1 MRSFLACQT
10 RNVHCPKPLHHE
22 NFCFTHH
29 PRCLQRPDGVMCL
42 LMPGDMGAAA
52 IGEANAAN
60 PELLEMATMFHYGI
74 GHAISMCGL
83 ILLMIR
89 KSALDTAKNALLA
102 YCIGTAL
109 LLTLFA
115 TVFSN
120 TPVMEFS
127 LEMAVPDILA
137 LGVALFGYFKAK

>member
-1 MRSFLACQT
+1 MPSVKTSVSLTILGVYNTLMGVALTGRYGRPSLAKPT
-10 RNVHCPKPLHHE
+10 RPTLSTGNGHHVPLRHRTCHL
-22 NFCFTHH
+22 HVP
-29 PRCLQRPDGVMCL
+29 PRL
-42 LMPGDMGAAA
+42 L
-52 IGEANAAN
+52 
-60 PELLEMATMFHYGI
+60 L
-74 GHAISMCGL
+74 
-83 ILLMIR
+83 IR
-89 KSALDTAKNALLA
+89 KSALDTTENALLA
-102 YCIGTAL
+102 YCISTAL

>member
-1 MRSFLACQT
+1 MKTSVSLTILGAY
-10 RNVHCPKPLHHE
+10 NALM
-22 NFCFTHH
+22 
-29 PRCLQRPDGVMCL
+29 GVMCL
-42 LMPGDMGAAA
+42 LMPGDMAVAA

-60 PELLEMATMFHYGI
+60 PELLEMATLFHYGI

-89 KSALDTAKNALLA
+89 KCALDTAKNALLA
-102 YCIGTAL
+102 YSIGTAL

-115 TVFSN
+115 AVFSN

-127 LEMAVPDILA
+127 LEMAVPGH
-137 LGVALFGYFKAK
+137 LGARRLPFRLLQGQVTEPTF

>member
-1 MRSFLACQT
+1 M
-10 RNVHCPKPLHHE
+10 
-22 NFCFTHH
+22 
-29 PRCLQRPDGVMCL
+29 GVMCL

-52 IGEANAAN
+52 IGEVNAAN

-89 KSALDTAKNALLA
+89 KSAMDTAKNALLA
-102 YCIGTAL
+102 YCIGTVL

-127 LEMAVPDILA
+127 LEMALPDILA

>member
-1 MRSFLACQT
+1 MQVNSTTYIAPNPYIMKTSVSLTILGVYNA
-10 RNVHCPKPLHHE
+10 LM
-22 NFCFTHH
+22 
-29 PRCLQRPDGVMCL
+29 GVMCL